1 LQSGNLRTPEKTLQE
16 IRQQFKTAFKSGT
29 TTKIQN
35 SISLTGVRDLS
46 SNSILSA
53 LVELGKKLRKCTV
66 GSQALPENEVEAALR
81 KEFEGLLKGGQLDDI
96 INPLLGT
103 DGEFFLLP

>member
-16 IRQQFKTAFKSGT
+16 IRQQFETAFKSGA

-35 SISLTGVRDLS
+35 SISLTGVRDSS

-53 LVELGKKLRKCTV
+53 LVELGKKLRKRTA